1 MEAELVE
8 IIGGIMCTDTR
19 RIHECTEALGQAV
32 KNPQTLTGL
41 CQILVSPRETPVRQ
55 IAVLLMNKRL
65 QKLHHWQMVAP
76 EQQEEIK
83 SCMLQALIGGEE
95 QKGVRKAIG
104 QLIGTLVRHEADKKD
119 SWLADL
125 LALSFQL
132 CSMPDP
138 KKRVLGASIFCTLTD
153 AAPDHFLSR
162 MPEAF
167 ELFSSVLVAAQAR
180 GDMATTTVANMMMG
194 MCFLVPLVDSHTEEK
209 LENIVPLTLFALQ
222 AFAQK
227 GVVAEFTTGF
237 DMLDSMVENTPK
249 LLNKNIQNVV
259 EFCLE
264 TLRNKQFV
272 PPIRIKV
279 VHFVE
284 RLVSVKK
291 RTIVKQKLLGP
302 ILVAIFEM
310 ICSEFDSDDEED
322 DYFKGTFNSPG
333 SAATQALGLMAF
345 YLSSEKLLRALLPI
359 IEPSLQSHDPLR
371 RRGAFMC
378 IAVISEGC
386 SEYIQ
391 RNNLEILLSLIIQRG
406 VIDPDSRVHNV
417 AFFALGQ
424 FTEHLQPEISTF
436 APQIMPVLLD
446 FIHQVVVELKMTHS
460 VEPNRINRIFNAL
473 EDLCEHLEDE
483 ILPHLPVLMERLF
496 ECMDQENHVQIRK
509 LALICISAVASASKT
524 NFSPYLNPIVH
535 ILRHY
540 LVYECSAPLN
550 ELRIQ
555 AIDTLASI
563 ASSVGKENFTHLAD
577 CTVQFSLTMLDQGPD
592 DPDLRRAIYCLL
604 GGLSFVL
611 TDNMVTAFPRIV
623 ERILQSV
630 ASTECDNESNN
641 HDVDDG
647 SDDLQVEN
655 DFVFEKEEATLVL
668 KDFAVNSRK
677 SFTPYLTMAFEV
689 VEKNIDHSQEVI
701 RKASIEALCAFVI
714 ARGDTADIDGVKL
727 ACTILM
733 PKFTQLIKKDEE
745 PDVVCKIL
753 EELGELFKAVKK
765 AALPLAQLAES
776 VVGGITD
783 VLLSKTA
790 CQYSEHVDDG
800 EGEGEA
806 DTEESEFDEM
816 VIESAANLV
825 VTISYALDP
834 ETYSMYFG
842 RLYKLLLT
850 QLEKAK
856 KNDDLNQ
863 RTLVYGVLSE
873 CIRPL
878 GIRVVTYFDDLL
890 PVFLEGSTDCQPKAR
905 HCCFF
910 GLGELV
916 YNAEENSFS
925 SFSVILQALSDAI
938 ARETDAFAV
947 DNICGALARLIITNC
962 NIVPL
967 GFVLPVFMRNLPL
980 REDPEE
986 YDIVLKAFRVLYM
999 NARPSVVDFIGQ
1011 MVAVTLNALV
1021 NGALSDS
1028 ESTAS
1033 AVSFV
1038 KELKND
1044 YPHHFNNVA
1053 NTCSS
1058 AEVLE
1063 FVQNLLN

>member
-1 MEAELVE
+1 MEAALVD
-8 IIGGIMCTDTR
+8 IIGGIMCTDTS
-19 RIHECTEALGQAV
+19 RIHECTEALGQAFR
-32 KNPQTLTGL
+32 NPQTLTGF
-41 CQILVSPRETPVRQ
+41 CQILVSPREAPVRQ
-55 IAVLLMNKRL
+55 LAVLLMNKRL

-83 SCMLQALIGGEE
+83 SCMLQALIGEE
-95 QKGVRKAIG
+95 QKGVRNAIG
-104 QLIGTLVRHEADKKD
+104 KLIGTLVRHEADKED

-125 LALSFQL
+125 LALSFQF
-132 CSMPDP
+132 CNMPDP
-138 KKRVLGASIFCTLTD
+138 KKSELGASIFCTLTE

-162 MPEAF
+162 MPAAF
-167 ELFSSVLVAAQAR
+167 ELFSCVLVAAQAK
-180 GDMATTTVANMMMG
+180 GDMATTTVSNMMMG
-194 MCFLVPLVDSHTEEK
+194 MCFLVPLVDSHTEET
-209 LENIVPLTLFALQ
+209 LENTVPLMLFALQ

-227 GVVAEFTTGF
+227 GVVSEFNNGF

-259 EFCLE
+259 QFCLE
-264 TLRNKQFV
+264 ILRNKQFYA
-272 PPIRIKV
+272 PIRIEV
-279 VHFVE
+279 VDFVG
-284 RLVSVKK
+284 RVVSVKK

-310 ICSEFDSDDEED
+310 ICSVFDSEDEED
-322 DYFKGTFNSPG
+322 DYLTGTFNSPG
-333 SAATQALGLMAF
+333 SAATQALDNMAF
-345 YLSSEKLLRALLPI
+345 DLSSEKLLRALLPI
-359 IEPSLQSHDPLR
+359 IEPSLQSHDPQR

-386 SEYIQ
+386 SEYIK

-406 VIDPDSRVHNV
+406 VIDPDPRVHNV

-424 FTEHLQPEISTF
+424 FTEHMQPEISTF
-436 APQIMPVLLD
+436 APQIMPVVLD
-446 FIHQVVVELKMTHS
+446 FIHQVVVEAKMTHS
-460 VEPNRINRIFNAL
+460 VEPNKINRIFNAL
-473 EDLCEHLEDE
+473 ADLCDHLEDE
-483 ILPHLPVLMERLF
+483 ILPHLPVVMECLF
-496 ECMDQENHVQIRK
+496 ECMDQENHVHIRK
-509 LALICISAVASASKT
+509 LALINISTVASVSKT

-535 ILRHY
+535 ILTHY

-550 ELRIQ
+550 ALRIE

-563 ASSVGKENFTHLAD
+563 ASYVGKENFTHLAD
-577 CTVQFSLTMLDQGPD
+577 CTLQFSLTMLDQGPD
-592 DPDLRRAIYCLL
+592 DPDLRRAIYSLL
-604 GGLSFVL
+604 SGLSFVL
-611 TDNMVTAFPRIV
+611 TDNMDTAFPRFV
-623 ERILQSV
+623 ERMIQSV

-641 HDVDDG
+641 HNVGDG

-655 DFVFEKEEATLVL
+655 DFVLEKEEATLAL
-668 KDFAVNSRK
+668 KDIALNSSK
-677 SFTPYLTMAFEV
+677 SFMPYLRWAFDV
-689 VEKNIDHSQEVI
+689 VHKNIDHNQEVI
-701 RKASIEALCAFVI
+701 RKASIDALCAFVM
-714 ARGDTADIDGVKL
+714 ALGYTADIDGVKL
-727 ACTILM
+727 ACTILV
-733 PKFTQLIKKDEE
+733 PQFTHLIKKDEE
-745 PDVVCKIL
+745 PDIVSTIL
-753 EELGELFKAVKK
+753 ENLGELFKTVKK
-765 AALPLAQLAES
+765 AALPLAQLAEDL
-776 VVGGITD
+776 VGGITD

-790 CQYSEHVDDG
+790 CQYSEPVDDG
-800 EGEGEA
+800 EGDT
-806 DTEESEFDEM
+806 DTEECEDDEM

-890 PVFLEGSTDCQPKAR
+890 PVFLEGSTDCQSKAR

-916 YNAEENSFS
+916 YNAEENSFG

-967 GFVLPVFMRNLPL
+967 GFVLPVFMHNLPL
-980 REDPEE
+980 RKDTED
-986 YDIVLKAFRVLYM
+986 YDIVLMAFRVLYM

-1021 NGALSDS
+1021 NGKLSDS

-1038 KELKND
+1038 QELKDD
-1044 YPHHFNNVA
+1044 YPHHFNNVVS
-1053 NTCSS
+1053 TCNS
-1058 AEVLE
+1058 AEAFE
-1063 FVQNLLN
+1063 IVQNLLN